1 MSLHWRRIIIRM
13 LSRSATLVVPGILV
27 IVELDKS
34 TTCSATH
41 TEHSATRK
49 IRVREVPGC
58 TEAAQDAAP
67 Q

>member
-1 MSLHWRRIIIRM
+1 M